1 MKLPKPTMRDF
12 RRDEAVVRN
21 SAALRFI
28 QRDDMEAQGNAPYLN
43 HVEDVR

>member
-1 MKLPKPTMRDF
+1 MKPAKPTMRDF

-28 QRDDMEAQGNAPYLN
+28 HRDDVETLGYAAYLN
-43 HVEDVR
+43 QVEDVR